1 MSDAPSLSP
10 APPVADV
17 PSGPGGRAV
26 AGPAPVLPV
35 ADRTA
40 VRRRVGGLAA
50 RFGGRLTAIVLVHA
64 AAVAGGLVPPLVLGS
79 LVDRIADGR
88 AVGLL
93 GPVLL
98 ILAALVVHAGLAFTA
113 ASWSFA
119 LGERIFAVLRND
131 FLDGLLAMPVRELE
145 TVDQGEV
152 LSRSTSDMDAVQ
164 DITRTGLPETVVGT
178 VTVAM
183 TLGAAFLVD
192 PLVALGCLVGVP
204 PILLSTR
211 WYVRRAPKAYGEELA
226 ARAAATGALTETVR
240 GHEAVT
246 TLRLGPARRDA
257 ARRSVGSWRRLAG
270 EPVRLERAWFPA
282 VQAGYHLPLLVV
294 VGWGAWLVRGGH
306 AQVGD
311 VAVIALYLRAVLTP
325 LDDLIYWFGEAQA
338 AGAALGRILGVGV
351 GALDLPAARTGPG
364 PAGLPVRCEALTFG
378 YAEGAPVLHSLDLEV
393 AAGERICLVGA
404 SGAGK
409 TTLATL
415 LAGALRPDSGRVLI
429 GRQEAAVGGRA
440 EVVLVAQED
449 HVFHGTV
456 RDNLTLARPEA
467 EEHELWAA
475 LASADA
481 DGWVRGLPGG
491 LATALGEDGHPPTP
505 AQARQLALARLFL
518 RRPRVLLLDEATA
531 GLSERAA
538 GHFTAELSRSLAG
551 TTVIQV
557 AHDLWTAERSDRVV
571 VLEHGRIVESG
582 APKDLRDAD
591 GPYARLRTAWLTT
604 LEPSAPGPSTPVPS
618 AVQPAAA
625 DGAHDG
631 RRR

>member
-1 MSDAPSLSP
+1 MSDAPSVP
-10 APPVADV
+10 EAPPTVDA
-17 PSGPGGRAV
+17 PSGPGTA
-26 AGPAPVLPV
+26 PAPGAPSVLPV
-35 ADRTA
+35 ADRAA
-40 VRRRVGGLAA
+40 VRRRVRELAA
-50 RFGGRLTAIVLVHA
+50 RFRGRLAAVVLVHA

-79 LVDRIADGR
+79 LVDRIAAGR
-88 AVGLL
+88 EVGLL

-98 ILAALVVHAGLAFTA
+98 ILAALAVHAGLAFTA
-113 ASWSFA
+113 AAWSFA
-119 LGERIFAVLRND
+119 LGERIFAILRND

-145 TVDQGEV
+145 RVDQGEV

-211 WYVRRAPKAYGEELA
+211 RYVRRAPKAYGDELA
-226 ARAAATGALTETVR
+226 ARAAATGVLTETVR

-246 TLRLGPARRDA
+246 TLRLGRVRRDA
-257 ARRSVGSWRRLAG
+257 ARRSVGSWLGAAG

-282 VQAGYHLPLLVV
+282 VQAGYHLPLVVV
-294 VGWGAWLVRGGH
+294 VGWGAWLVHGGH
-306 AQVGD
+306 ARVGD

-338 AGAALGRILGVGV
+338 AGAALGRILGVGTGTGV
-351 GALDLPAARTGPG
+351 GTGPAELPAARTGPG

-378 YAEGAPVLHSLDLEV
+378 YTEGAPVLHAVDLEV
-393 AAGERICLVGA
+393 AAGERVCLVGA

-415 LAGALRPDSGRVLI
+415 LAGGLRPGSGRVLI
-429 GRQEAAVGGRA
+429 GRQEAAAGGRE

-456 RDNLTLARPEA
+456 RDNLTLARTGA
-467 EEHELWAA
+467 EDGELLAA
-475 LASADA
+475 LAAADA
-481 DGWVRGLPGG
+481 DGWVGGLPDG
-491 LATALGEDGHPPTP
+491 LDTALGEDGHPPTP

-538 GHFTAELSRSLAG
+538 EHFTAELSRSLAG

-571 VLEHGRIVESG
+571 VLEHGRIVEAG
-582 APKDLRDAD
+582 APEELRGAG
-591 GPYARLRTAWLTT
+591 GPYARLHAAWLTT
-604 LEPSAPGPSTPVPS
+604 VEPAR
-618 AVQPAAA
+618 Q
-625 DGAHDG
+625 G
-631 RRR
+631 RRG